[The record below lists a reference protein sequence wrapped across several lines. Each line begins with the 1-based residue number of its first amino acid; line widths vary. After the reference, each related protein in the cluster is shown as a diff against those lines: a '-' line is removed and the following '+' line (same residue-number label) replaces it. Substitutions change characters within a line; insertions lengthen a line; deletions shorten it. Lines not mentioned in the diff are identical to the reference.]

1 MAENPSYNSSHPK
14 WRGTELADLDC
25 GYGIKAVAAR
35 SPFKTGSFIAA
46 TGRVLGVGECVSL
59 IRVRAGTQILGGE
72 LYWERTAA
80 GTCVPT
86 TVLAVG
92 DPYCCARLIGPVN
105 TLYQKGIMLAA
116 LQQQWAFDCSKIQK
130 HGTTG
135 DGCGVGYTYTC
146 DTDIVLT
153 NLYNDGNAYS
163 QGGAPGAYTAG
174 TKEGGGGGGGG
185 GRAAGAPPRPAGRPP
200 LEARRRAGAGAAAA
214 PPGAR
219 RPDARAV

>member
-105 TLYQKGIMLAA
+105 TLYQKGIMLA
-116 LQQQWAFDCSKIQK
+116 
-130 HGTTG
+130 
-135 DGCGVGYTYTC
+135 
-146 DTDIVLT
+146 

-174 TKEGGGGGGGG
+174 TKEG
-185 GRAAGAPPRPAGRPP
+185 AALTSGKFTLVLHVREP
-200 LEARRRAGAGAAAA
+200 
-214 PPGAR
+214 
-219 RPDARAV
+219 

>member
-14 WRGTELADLDC
+14 WRGTELADLDCGYGIKAVAARSPFKTGSFIAATAPRPRGWGGRGPELADLDC

-116 LQQQWAFDCSKIQK
+116 LQQQWAFD
-130 HGTTG
+130 
-135 DGCGVGYTYTC
+135 
-146 DTDIVLT
+146 
-153 NLYNDGNAYS
+153 
-163 QGGAPGAYTAG
+163 
-174 TKEGGGGGGGG
+174 
-185 GRAAGAPPRPAGRPP
+185 
-200 LEARRRAGAGAAAA
+200 
-214 PPGAR
+214 
-219 RPDARAV
+219 